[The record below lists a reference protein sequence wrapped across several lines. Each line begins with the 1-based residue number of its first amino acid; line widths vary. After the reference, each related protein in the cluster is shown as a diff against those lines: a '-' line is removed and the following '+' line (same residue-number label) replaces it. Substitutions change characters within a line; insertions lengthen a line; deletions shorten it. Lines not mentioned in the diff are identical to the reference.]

1 MKSFMAAWAKVN
13 SGAEGGPGE
22 STKKLLF
29 LNLGVARKSTES
41 IARIQTICFV
51 GRSRV
56 VTNEGR
62 AIDMIENSPL
72 ETSRQINIG
81 AYEK

>member
-22 STKKLLF
+22 GNKNQLF
-29 LNLGVARKSTES
+29 LNLGVARKGTEN

-51 GRSRV
+51 GRSRA
-56 VTNEGR
+56 VTNGGH

-72 ETSRQINIG
+72 GTSRQIKHRGI
-81 AYEK
+81 